1 MRLKRRSWVLAAQH
15 HAEAT
20 SASMV
25 MCTEYGE
32 GMLAK
37 HSALVAMQHEAWM
50 PLCGG
55 AGAVMGCVSACPG
68 AGLHA
73 DALCAPQVVAA
84 PGPACA
90 RCLLPPPIQYA
101 MAYLPHNNLAHQ
113 NFCTVT

>member
-55 AGAVMGCVSACPG
+55 AGAVMGCVSACLALG
-68 AGLHA
+68 FMQMHFALRKLWLRLGLH
-73 DALCAPQVVAA
+73 VRAA
-84 PGPACA
+84 CSLHPYSMPWLICHIIIWRTKIFA
-90 RCLLPPPIQYA
+90 Q
-101 MAYLPHNNLAHQ
+101 
-113 NFCTVT
+113 